1 MKIKL
6 IPATPNIAFMKMR
19 YVAFALSGILML
31 ASLGILATKGLAFG
45 IDFTGG
51 LVMEFRTEQATDLAT
66 LRNAMQDIT
75 ASDISLQHFGSKRD
89 VMLRV
94 QVAED
99 TNQPELIQAIKSQ
112 LEAIIQGPITYRKTD
127 YVGPQVG
134 NELIQGGAM
143 ALGFAFLA
151 ILIYIWFRFE
161 WNFGIGALV
170 ALFHDVVLALGFYA
184 LLGLEFNL
192 SSIAAILT
200 IIGYSINDSVVIFD
214 RVRENLR
221 RFKKMDLRELLNL
234 SLNETLSRTV
244 LTAGTTI
251 VALLALVFFGGDIIQ
266 GFSLIILF
274 GVIVGTYSSIFI
286 AAPVLLFSDLRR
298 SEEDE
303 PHASHA
309 KA

>member
-6 IPATPNIAFMKMR
+6 IPATPSIPFMAMR
-19 YVAFALSGILML
+19 HAAFALSIVLIV
-31 ASLGILATKGLAFG
+31 ASFGLLFTKGLALG

-51 LVMEFRTEQATDLAT
+51 LVMEFRTEQPVELGA
-66 LRNAMQDIT
+66 LRTAMQDVT
-75 ASDISLQHFGSKRD
+75 AGDVSLQHFGSKHD

-94 QVAED
+94 QVAEG
-99 TNQPELIQAIKSQ
+99 TNQPELVKAIKTQ
-112 LEAIIQGPITYRKTD
+112 LESTLQTSITYRKTD

-134 NELIQGGAM
+134 DELIRGGAM

-151 ILIYIWFRFE
+151 ILVYIWFRFE

-170 ALFHDVVLALGFYA
+170 ALAHDVILALGFYA
-184 LLGLEFNL
+184 FMGLEFNL

-200 IIGYSINDSVVIFD
+200 IIGYSINDSVVIYD

-221 RFKKMDLRELLNL
+221 RFKKMPLNELLSQ
-234 SLNETLSRTV
+234 SLNETLSRTI

-251 VALLALVFFGGDIIQ
+251 VALLALVMFGGEVIR

-274 GVIVGTYSSIFI
+274 GVVVGTYSSIFI
-286 AAPVLLFSDLRR
+286 AAPVLLFSNLRR
-298 SEEDE
+298 EDDDAHE
-303 PHASHA
+303 GQRATA
-309 KA
+309 